1 MVGAIPTKNFK
12 FPRSKKTKNKGT
24 NMFVLWILLSGV
36 VFFSVGYAL
45 AKLENKD
52 CNPSRIYNLGYSHG
66 MRDHKNQDS
75 TFYKNSP
82 YTE

>member
-1 MVGAIPTKNFK
+1 MQFPPKILK

-24 NMFVLWILLSGV
+24 NMFILWILLSGV
-36 VFFSVGYAL
+36 IFFSVGYAL
-45 AKLENKD
+45 AKLEDKD
-52 CNPSRIYNLGYSHG
+52 YNPSRIYNLGYSHG